1 MFFSCNCD
9 SVTKAGDSVVDD
21 GFLVEKE
28 YLPVRE
34 IKAGGT
40 EGRQRTDKSLEFV
53 VGDLYCTG
61 DCKLAKVTTALLF
74 PLKVFCFKF
83 LTGCES
89 LIGSEVYV

>member
-9 SVTKAGDSVVDD
+9 SVTKSGDSVVDD

-61 DCKLAKVTTALLF
+61 DCKLTTVTPRCF
-74 PLKVFCFKF
+74 SPLKYFVLNF
-83 LTGCES
+83 
-89 LIGSEVYV
+89 